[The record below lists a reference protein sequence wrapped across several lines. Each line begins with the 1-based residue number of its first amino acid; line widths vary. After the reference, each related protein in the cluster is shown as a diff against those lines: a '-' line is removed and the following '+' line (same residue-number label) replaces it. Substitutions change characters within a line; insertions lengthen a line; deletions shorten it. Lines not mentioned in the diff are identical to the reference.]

1 LYIQY
6 LNRFKNNNIKKGKM
20 AKYLVE
26 TYYTCSFK
34 VNHYLNKIDEKELQ
48 NLEKRDDGK
57 FEILD
62 IKLDKR
68 KTKNLETKIV
78 NSNLNDSS
86 SKEIPIMQNVTKSI
100 STNNKNFVNK
110 INDGI
115 GKRFS
120 MPDRRKGYIQKATIG
135 DHKVYLHTGEYED
148 GKIGE
153 IFIDTSKEGEL
164 VKALMNN
171 FAIAVSL
178 GLQYGVPLDEF
189 VSAYVDT
196 RFEPSGKVYGND
208 RILSATSILDYIF
221 RELAISYLNREDLAH
236 TPSILSN
243 EKSTEKNTEEES
255 EHQNQFL
262 KIVKDITSKG
272 FVRSNY
278 KKKLVDL
285 SDIRINL
292 KGKK

>member
-1 LYIQY
+1 
-6 LNRFKNNNIKKGKM
+6 M

-26 TYYTCSFK
+26 TYYNCTFK
-34 VNHYLNKIDEKELQ
+34 VSHYLDKINDSELK

-57 FEILD
+57 FEIID
-62 IKLDKR
+62 VKLDNR
-68 KTKNLETKIV
+68 KTKNLDKAGKISEIISEDDNKLDLV
-78 NSNLNDSS
+78 SKIKSNPAVSNFA
-86 SKEIPIMQNVTKSI
+86 SK
-100 STNNKNFVNK
+100 NN
-110 INDGI
+110 INDNN
-115 GKRFS
+115 KRFS

-135 DHKVYLHTGEYED
+135 NHKVYLHTGEYED

-189 VSAYVDT
+189 VNAYIQT
-196 RFEPSGKVYGND
+196 KFEPSGKVEGND

-221 RELAISYLNREDLAH
+221 RELAISYLGREDLAH
-236 TPSILSN
+236 TPSIS
-243 EKSTEKNTEEES
+243 KGDDARIISKDDDS
-255 EHQNQFL
+255 HFL
-262 KIVKDITSKG
+262 KLVKDITSKG

-278 KKKLVDL
+278 KDKLVDL
-285 SDIRINL
+285 SDVRINL
-292 KGKK
+292 KSKK

>member
-1 LYIQY
+1 
-6 LNRFKNNNIKKGKM
+6 M

-26 TYYTCSFK
+26 TYYTCTFK
-34 VNHYLNKIDEKELQ
+34 VNHYLDDINENELK

-57 FEILD
+57 FEVLEV
-62 IKLDKR
+62 KLDNR
-68 KTKNLETKIV
+68 KTKNLDPK
-78 NSNLNDSS
+78 
-86 SKEIPIMQNVTKSI
+86 
-100 STNNKNFVNK
+100 NNKTIENKK
-110 INDGI
+110 INAVSENSEPESKKVENFI
-115 GKRFS
+115 MSNVNNSEKNSKRFS

-189 VSAYVDT
+189 ISAFVGT
-196 RFEPSGKVYGND
+196 KFEPSGKVYGND

-221 RELAISYLNREDLAH
+221 RELAISYQNREDLAH
-236 TPSILSN
+236 TPAIGNSENSN
-243 EKSTEKNTEEES
+243 LDEQNLED
-255 EHQNQFL
+255 QNQLL

-272 FVRSNY
+272 FVRNNY
-278 KKKLVDL
+278 KKNLVDL
-285 SDIRINL
+285 SDVKLSL

>member
-1 LYIQY
+1 
-6 LNRFKNNNIKKGKM
+6 M

-26 TYYTCSFK
+26 TYYTCTFK
-34 VNHYLNKIDEKELQ
+34 VNHYLDEVNETELK

-57 FEILD
+57 FEVLD
-62 IKLDKR
+62 VKLDNR
-68 KTKNLETKIV
+68 KTKNLDPNINKQIDKKIDLV
-78 NSNLNDSS
+78 SSNSESNQEQFQKSVTQVLN
-86 SKEIPIMQNVTKSI
+86 KTEKS
-100 STNNKNFVNK
+100 
-110 INDGI
+110 
-115 GKRFS
+115 GKRFG

-178 GLQYGVPLDEF
+178 GLQYGVPLDEYISAF
-189 VSAYVDT
+189 VGT
-196 RFEPSGKVYGND
+196 KFEPSGKVYGND

-221 RELAISYLNREDLAH
+221 RELAISYQNREDLAH
-236 TPSILSN
+236 TPSIGDTD
-243 EKSTEKNTEEES
+243 STNLDENS
-255 EHQNQFL
+255 EHQNQLL

-272 FVRSNY
+272 FVRNNY
-278 KKKLVDL
+278 KKNLVDL
-285 SDIRINL
+285 SDVKISL

>member
-1 LYIQY
+1 ME
-6 LNRFKNNNIKKGKM
+6 KNINKDTGEKAIN
-20 AKYLVE
+20 
-26 TYYTCSFK
+26 S
-34 VNHYLNKIDEKELQ
+34 VNLITDKSNKQ
-48 NLEKRDDGK
+48 NLVKED
-57 FEILD
+57 
-62 IKLDKR
+62 
-68 KTKNLETKIV
+68 
-78 NSNLNDSS
+78 NSNFI
-86 SKEIPIMQNVTKSI
+86 KNVHDG
-100 STNNKNFVNK
+100 VNR
-110 INDGI
+110 
-115 GKRFS
+115 RFG

-171 FAIAVSL
+171 FAIAISL

-196 RFEPSGKVYGND
+196 KFEPSGKVYGND
-208 RILSATSILDYIF
+208 RILSASSILDYIF

-236 TPSILSN
+236 TPSIGSN
-243 EKSTEKNTEEES
+243 VDKSKDTEIEEGDE
-255 EHQNQFL
+255 QNQFL

-272 FVRSNY
+272 FVRNNY

>member
-1 LYIQY
+1 
-6 LNRFKNNNIKKGKM
+6 M

-26 TYYTCSFK
+26 TYYTCTFK
-34 VNHYLNKIDEKELQ
+34 VNHHLDNINETELK
-48 NLEKRDDGK
+48 NLEKRDDGE

-62 IKLDKR
+62 VKLDNR
-68 KTKNLETKIV
+68 KTKSLEPNNKKIINNASVDIKSNIKQNGQKNLEKIIKKTSNNLDV
-78 NSNLNDSS
+78 N
-86 SKEIPIMQNVTKSI
+86 
-100 STNNKNFVNK
+100 
-110 INDGI
+110 

-171 FAIAVSL
+171 FAIAISL

-189 VSAYVDT
+189 INAFVGT
-196 RFEPSGKVYGND
+196 KFEPSGKVYGND
-208 RILSATSILDYIF
+208 RILSASSILDYIF
-221 RELAISYLNREDLAH
+221 RELAISYQNREDLAH
-236 TPSILSN
+236 TPAIGSN
-243 EKSTEKNTEEES
+243 ENTNLDEKNPEE
-255 EHQNQFL
+255 QNQLL
-262 KIVKDITSKG
+262 KIVKDMTSKG
-272 FVRSNY
+272 FVRNNY
-278 KKKLVDL
+278 KKNLVDL
-285 SDIRINL
+285 SDVKISL

>member
-1 LYIQY
+1 
-6 LNRFKNNNIKKGKM
+6 M
-20 AKYLVE
+20 SKYLVE
-26 TYYTCSFK
+26 TFYTCTFK
-34 VNHYLNKIDEKELQ
+34 VKHFLDKIDQKELN
-48 NLEKRDDGK
+48 NLEQRDDGE
-57 FEILD
+57 FEVID
-62 IKLDKR
+62 IKIDTR
-68 KTKNLETKIV
+68 KTKNLEKKQATKNGTNISEV
-78 NSNLNDSS
+78 KIENNRAQLDNKSIKNSNFV
-86 SKEIPIMQNVTKSI
+86 KNVDE
-100 STNNKNFVNK
+100 V
-110 INDGI
+110 IN
-115 GKRFS
+115 KRFS

-196 RFEPSGKVYGND
+196 KFEPSGKVYGND

-236 TPSILSN
+236 TPSINRTDNDGEHGSL
-243 EKSTEKNTEEES
+243 EEN
-255 EHQNQFL
+255 NQL
-262 KIVKDITSKG
+262 IKIVKDMTSKG
-272 FVRSNY
+272 FVRNDY
-278 KKKLVDL
+278 KRKLVDL

>member
-1 LYIQY
+1 
-6 LNRFKNNNIKKGKM
+6 M

-26 TYYTCSFK
+26 TYYTCTFK
-34 VNHYLNKIDEKELQ
+34 VNHYLDDINETELK

-57 FEILD
+57 FEVLD
-62 IKLDKR
+62 VKLDNR
-68 KTKNLETKIV
+68 KTKSLDPN
-78 NSNLNDSS
+78 
-86 SKEIPIMQNVTKSI
+86 
-100 STNNKNFVNK
+100 NNKVIESKKVEVVAEVNQDSKDNKENIIANFNK
-110 INDGI
+110 SSERG
-115 GKRFS
+115 GKRFG

-189 VSAYVDT
+189 ISAFVGT
-196 RFEPSGKVYGND
+196 KFEPSGKVHGND
-208 RILSATSILDYIF
+208 RILSASSILDYIF
-221 RELAISYLNREDLAH
+221 RELAISYQNREDLAH
-236 TPSILSN
+236 TPSIGGSDNTAN
-243 EKSTEKNTEEES
+243 EENQS
-255 EHQNQFL
+255 EDQNQLL

-272 FVRSNY
+272 FVRNNY
-278 KKKLVDL
+278 KKNLVDL
-285 SDIRINL
+285 SDVKISL

>member
-1 LYIQY
+1 
-6 LNRFKNNNIKKGKM
+6 M

-34 VNHYLNKIDEKELQ
+34 VSHYLDDIDEKNIQ
-48 NLEKRDDGK
+48 NIEKRDDGK

-62 IKLDKR
+62 VKLDNR
-68 KTKNLETKIV
+68 KTKNLEKIEKNEINV
-78 NSNLNDSS
+78 VE
-86 SKEIPIMQNVTKSI
+86 KELSQPEQK
-100 STNNKNFVNK
+100 NNIK
-110 INDGI
+110 INQEMLTKNIKDTNGR
-115 GKRFS
+115 RFS
-120 MPDRRKGYIQKATIG
+120 MPDRRKGYIQKASIG

-164 VKALMNN
+164 VKATMNN

-178 GLQYGVPLDEF
+178 GLQYGVPLGEF
-189 VSAYVDT
+189 VNAFVDT
-196 RFEPSGKVYGND
+196 KFEPSGKVFGND

-236 TPSILSN
+236 TPSIGG
-243 EKSTEKNTEEES
+243 S
-255 EHQNQFL
+255 ENLDEAVTDENSEDKTQFL
-262 KIVKDITSKG
+262 KLVKDITSKG
-272 FVRSNY
+272 FIRSNY

-285 SDIRINL
+285 SDIKINL

>member
-1 LYIQY
+1 
-6 LNRFKNNNIKKGKM
+6 M

-34 VNHYLNKIDEKELQ
+34 VSHYLDDIDEKNIQ

-62 IKLDKR
+62 VKLDNR
-68 KTKNLETKIV
+68 KTKNLEKIEENRTNVVEKDLPQPKQKNNLKLNQEIITKNIKD
-78 NSNLNDSS
+78 SN
-86 SKEIPIMQNVTKSI
+86 
-100 STNNKNFVNK
+100 
-110 INDGI
+110 GR
-115 GKRFS
+115 RFS
-120 MPDRRKGYIQKATIG
+120 MPDRRKGYIQKASIG

-164 VKALMNN
+164 VKATMNN
-171 FAIAVSL
+171 FAIAISL

-189 VSAYVDT
+189 VNAFVDT
-196 RFEPSGKVYGND
+196 KFEPSGKVFGND

-236 TPSILSN
+236 TPSIGG
-243 EKSTEKNTEEES
+243 TENLDETATDENIEDKT
-255 EHQNQFL
+255 QFL
-262 KIVKDITSKG
+262 KLVKDITSKG

-285 SDIRINL
+285 SDIKINL

>member
-1 LYIQY
+1 
-6 LNRFKNNNIKKGKM
+6 M
-20 AKYLVE
+20 AKFLVE

-34 VNHYLNKIDEKELQ
+34 VSHYLDDIDEKNIQ
-48 NLEKRDDGK
+48 NIEKRDDGK

-62 IKLDKR
+62 VKLDNR
-68 KTKNLETKIV
+68 KTKNLEKIEKNNINV
-78 NSNLNDSS
+78 VEKELPQPEKRNTFKIEEEMLSKNIKDSN
-86 SKEIPIMQNVTKSI
+86 
-100 STNNKNFVNK
+100 
-110 INDGI
+110 GR
-115 GKRFS
+115 RFS
-120 MPDRRKGYIQKATIG
+120 MPDRRKAYIQKASIG
-135 DHKVYLHTGEYED
+135 NHKVYLHTGEYED

-164 VKALMNN
+164 VKATMNN

-189 VSAYVDT
+189 VNAFVDT
-196 RFEPSGKVYGND
+196 KFEPSGKVFGND

-236 TPSILSN
+236 TPSIGG
-243 EKSTEKNTEEES
+243 S
-255 EHQNQFL
+255 ENLDETDTDENSEDKTQFL
-262 KIVKDITSKG
+262 KLVKDITSKG

-285 SDIRINL
+285 SDIKMNL

>member
-1 LYIQY
+1 
-6 LNRFKNNNIKKGKM
+6 M

-34 VNHYLNKIDEKELQ
+34 VSHYLDNINEAELS

-62 IKLDKR
+62 VKLDNR
-68 KTKNLETKIV
+68 KTKNLDSKNNKSNNEVNNLEIKSEKLQPKIV
-78 NSNLNDSS
+78 
-86 SKEIPIMQNVTKSI
+86 TKD
-100 STNNKNFVNK
+100 TNQKFVNK
-110 INDGI
+110 INEGI

-120 MPDRRKGYIQKATIG
+120 MPDRRKGYIQKASIG
-135 DHKVYLHTGEYED
+135 DHKIYLHTGEYED

-171 FAIAVSL
+171 FAIAISL

-189 VSAYVDT
+189 INAYVGT
-196 RFEPSGKVYGND
+196 KFEPSGKVYGND
-208 RILSATSILDYIF
+208 RILSASSLLDYIF
-221 RELAISYLNREDLAH
+221 RELAISYQNREDLAH
-236 TPSILSN
+236 TPSIGNS
-243 EKSTEKNTEEES
+243 EKSNNNDDANS
-255 EHQNQFL
+255 DDQNQFL
-262 KIVKDITSKG
+262 KIVKDLTSKG

-278 KKKLVDL
+278 KKNLVDL
-285 SDIRINL
+285 SDIKINL

>member
-1 LYIQY
+1 
-6 LNRFKNNNIKKGKM
+6 M

-34 VNHYLNKIDEKELQ
+34 VAHYLDDVNEKELS

-62 IKLDKR
+62 VKLDNR
-68 KTKNLETKIV
+68 KTKNL
-78 NSNLNDSS
+78 
-86 SKEIPIMQNVTKSI
+86 TKSLKTSDDKII
-100 STNNKNFVNK
+100 SNEVINETTKPKVVSNDVNQKFIKK
-110 INDGI
+110 INEGV

-120 MPDRRKGYIQKATIG
+120 MPDRRKGYIQKVSIG
-135 DHKVYLHTGEYED
+135 NHKVYLHTGEYED

-171 FAIAVSL
+171 FAIAISL

-189 VSAYVDT
+189 VNAYVDT
-196 RFEPSGKVYGND
+196 KFEPSGKVAGND
-208 RILSATSILDYIF
+208 RILSASSILDYIF

-236 TPSILSN
+236 TPSIGG
-243 EKSTEKNTEEES
+243 KDIAQKYDEEFDG
-255 EHQNQFL
+255 QNKFL

-278 KKKLVDL
+278 KKNLVDL
-285 SDIRINL
+285 SDIKINL

>member
-1 LYIQY
+1 MDLYINN
-6 LNRFKNNNIKKGKM
+6 LNQFSKKNKKNWSKM

-26 TYYTCSFK
+26 TYYTCTFK
-34 VNHYLNKIDEKELQ
+34 VNHYLDDINEVELK

-57 FEILD
+57 FEVLD
-62 IKLDKR
+62 VKLDNR
-68 KTKNLETKIV
+68 KTKSLDPIKKSFDKNIDLVTKKNEKNQENLEKPITNFFNKSEKI
-78 NSNLNDSS
+78 S
-86 SKEIPIMQNVTKSI
+86 
-100 STNNKNFVNK
+100 
-110 INDGI
+110 
-115 GKRFS
+115 KRFG

-135 DHKVYLHTGEYED
+135 DHKVYLHTGEYDD

-178 GLQYGVPLDEF
+178 GLQYGVPLDEYISAF
-189 VSAYVDT
+189 VGT
-196 RFEPSGKVYGND
+196 KFEPSGKVHGND

-221 RELAISYLNREDLAH
+221 RELAISYQNREDLAH
-236 TPSILSN
+236 TPSIG
-243 EKSTEKNTEEES
+243 ES
-255 EHQNQFL
+255 ELNNDDQTSEDQNKFL

-272 FVRSNY
+272 FVRNNY
-278 KKKLVDL
+278 KKNLVDL
-285 SDIRINL
+285 SDIKISL

>member
-1 LYIQY
+1 
-6 LNRFKNNNIKKGKM
+6 M

-26 TYYTCSFK
+26 TYYTCTFK
-34 VNHYLNKIDEKELQ
+34 VNHYLDDINETELK

-57 FEILD
+57 FEVLD
-62 IKLDKR
+62 VKLDNR
-68 KTKNLETKIV
+68 KTKSLDPNNKKIVENKKIDVVASNNKSTSKNLENIIKSNNN
-78 NSNLNDSS
+78 NS
-86 SKEIPIMQNVTKSI
+86 EKS
-100 STNNKNFVNK
+100 
-110 INDGI
+110 

-189 VSAYVDT
+189 ISAFVGT
-196 RFEPSGKVYGND
+196 KFEPSGKVHGND
-208 RILSATSILDYIF
+208 RILTASSILDYIF
-221 RELAISYLNREDLAH
+221 RELAISYQNREDLAH
-236 TPSILSN
+236 TPAIGSSDSSILGD
-243 EKSTEKNTEEES
+243 
-255 EHQNQFL
+255 QNSDEQNNLL

-272 FVRSNY
+272 FVRNNY
-278 KKKLVDL
+278 KKNLVDL
-285 SDIRINL
+285 SDVKISL

>member
-1 LYIQY
+1 
-6 LNRFKNNNIKKGKM
+6 M

-34 VNHYLNKIDEKELQ
+34 VAHYLDDVNEKELS

-57 FEILD
+57 FKILD
-62 IKLDKR
+62 VKLDNR
-68 KTKNLETKIV
+68 KTKNL
-78 NSNLNDSS
+78 
-86 SKEIPIMQNVTKSI
+86 TKSLKTSDDKII
-100 STNNKNFVNK
+100 SNEVINETTKPKVVSNDVNQKFIKK
-110 INDGI
+110 INEGV

-120 MPDRRKGYIQKATIG
+120 MPDRRKGYIQKASIG
-135 DHKVYLHTGEYED
+135 NHKVYLHTGEYED

-171 FAIAVSL
+171 FAIAISL

-189 VSAYVDT
+189 VNAYVDT
-196 RFEPSGKVYGND
+196 KFEPSGKVAGND
-208 RILSATSILDYIF
+208 RILSASSILDYIF

-236 TPSILSN
+236 TPSIGG
-243 EKSTEKNTEEES
+243 KDIAQKYDEEFDG
-255 EHQNQFL
+255 QNKFL

-278 KKKLVDL
+278 KKNLVDL
-285 SDIRINL
+285 SDIKINL